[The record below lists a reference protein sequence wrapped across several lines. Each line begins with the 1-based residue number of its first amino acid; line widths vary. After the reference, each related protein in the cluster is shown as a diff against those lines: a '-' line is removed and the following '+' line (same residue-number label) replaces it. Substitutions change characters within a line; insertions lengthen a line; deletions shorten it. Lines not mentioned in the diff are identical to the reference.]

1 MVMSTVEVRSYDL
14 RVPGKDNTSI
24 ASSRTADATGASVA
38 RNVTSRATPSLSYSV
53 SGVMLTQGQQHA
65 TSVQM
70 ATKALQAVG
79 KELTMIKRGLTRA
92 LNHGV
97 EKQPDLQ
104 NELTR
109 SKHNIHTI
117 LDQTRFDGNK
127 VVDNQ
132 LKLTLN
138 QADVRRFSI
147 PGLNVHR
154 QSDRA
159 EQIRLEFPQGQS
171 VMVQFDGRS
180 DDSQTVKMLDRSLVP
195 LGLRASLSHDGTIL
209 FESSEQAYQ
218 QMQQK
223 VMVTGQGYRFPAGQ
237 ANTLNLK
244 SEPDGIAELRFDL
257 GSRDGIKNTIIKINQ
272 HLKQVQKSLEQARQI
287 NADLGSQM
295 PSVQNQSNTLTIKE
309 VNEKLAQFGA
319 LTASGAFTSSFKAL
333 NAQANVKRHTVVALM
348 RS

>member
-14 RVPGKDNTSI
+14 RVPGRDNTSI
-24 ASSRTADATGASVA
+24 ASSRTSDAVGANVS
-38 RNVTSRATPSLSYSV
+38 RNVTSRAAPPLSYSV
-53 SGVMLTQGQQHA
+53 SSVMLTQGQQHA

-70 ATKALQAVG
+70 ATKALQVVG
-79 KELTMIKRGLTRA
+79 KELTMIKRGLTQA

-97 EKQPDLQ
+97 ERQPELQ
-104 NELTR
+104 NELIR
-109 SKHNIHTI
+109 SKSNIHTV

-127 VVDNQ
+127 VVDNE
-132 LKLTLN
+132 LKVALN
-138 QADVRRFSI
+138 RADVRRFSI

-159 EQIRLEFPQGQS
+159 EQIRLDFPQGQS

-180 DDSQTVKMLDRSLVP
+180 DGKQTVKMLDRSLVP

-209 FESSEQAYQ
+209 FESSEKAYQ

-257 GSRDGIKNTIIKINQ
+257 GSRDGIKNTIIKVNQ
-272 HLKQVQKSLEQARQI
+272 HLKQVQKSLEEARNI
-287 NADLGSQM
+287 NAELGSQM
-295 PSVQNQSNTLTIKE
+295 QSIQNQSTTLTIKE
-309 VNEKLAQFGA
+309 VNQKLAQLDA
-319 LTASGAFTSSFKAL
+319 LTTSGAFTSSFKAL

-348 RS
+348 RN